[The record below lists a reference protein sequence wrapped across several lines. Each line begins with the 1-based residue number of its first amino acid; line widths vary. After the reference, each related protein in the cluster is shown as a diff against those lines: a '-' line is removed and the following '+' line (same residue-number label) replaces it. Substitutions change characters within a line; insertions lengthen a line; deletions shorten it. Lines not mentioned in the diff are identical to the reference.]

1 MRNFDFFLLFP
12 VQSDLGPLCGVIKTI
27 GGHFHQ
33 FYKMFTFNF
42 WFSRIYSLSVLFFI
56 ISSNDTLVNNMAE
69 YIYSAIKPRITLVSE
84 PVLKIELKD
93 PIFYLDKS
101 CIIYRFN
108 CFCDRSYI
116 GHTAR
121 HLKSRVIEH
130 IPKCVKKFIEDKT
143 NIKTTAK
150 LNATR
155 RSSISEQLSQ

>member
-1 MRNFDFFLLFP
+1 MTQNNEIVWIIKIHSILKLLYFGKK
-12 VQSDLGPLCGVIKTI
+12 SYIFETEIKLISESIYFSITHRVI
-27 GGHFHQ
+27 F
-33 FYKMFTFNF
+33 
-42 WFSRIYSLSVLFFI
+42 
-56 ISSNDTLVNNMAE
+56 
-69 YIYSAIKPRITLVSE
+69 VSKS
-84 PVLKIELKD
+84 VLKIELKD
-93 PIFYLDKS
+93 PISFLDKS

>member
-1 MRNFDFFLLFP
+1 
-12 VQSDLGPLCGVIKTI
+12 
-27 GGHFHQ
+27 
-33 FYKMFTFNF
+33 
-42 WFSRIYSLSVLFFI
+42 
-56 ISSNDTLVNNMAE
+56 MAE

-116 GHTAR
+116 YQNSR
-121 HLKSRVIEH
+121 HLKTRVKQH
-130 IPKCVKKFIEDKT
+130 VLRCVEKFIEGKT
-143 NIKTTAK
+143 NIKTAAL

-155 RSSISEQLSQ
+155 RSSISKHLVNNPERGNNYEDIRFKIEQQCSNVYDLVKMEDFFIHLNKPELCKQKEFDYVM